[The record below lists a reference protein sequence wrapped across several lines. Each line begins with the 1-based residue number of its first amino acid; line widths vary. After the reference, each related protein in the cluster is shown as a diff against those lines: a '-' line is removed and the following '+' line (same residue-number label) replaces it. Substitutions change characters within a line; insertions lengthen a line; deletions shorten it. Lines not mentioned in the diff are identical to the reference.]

1 MTTQQ
6 RRLGKLAPR
15 RDPRTYCLHVPL
27 MAAMSLP
34 PASRDWSQG
43 VAYRMWGNDRYG
55 DCAFAAHAALV
66 STWTHAAQAD
76 VVLTDAEVLANY
88 AAVTGFDPATG
99 ANDNGTVLL
108 DQINHWRRTGLE
120 RPGQTLDYLTA
131 YGLIN
136 PSNVAAIKRA
146 IAYLGGVMA
155 GVQVPKGFMALGLGE
170 TWDITKLSG
179 EDLDPIGGHAIALT
193 GYNPSGIFFCTWG
206 SRTFMPWDTFTRIS
220 DEAYGLISRQNFCA
234 INGLTPD
241 SQTVDDMISEMRAP

>member
-43 VAYRMWGNDRYG
+43 VTYRMWKNDICG

-88 AAVTGFDPATG
+88 ADVTGFDPATG
-99 ANDNGTVLL
+99 ANDNGTILL
-108 DQINHWRRTGLE
+108 DQIDHWRRAGLE

-131 YGLIN
+131 YGFIN
-136 PSNVAAIKRA
+136 PSNVTAIKRA

-155 GVQVPKGFMALGLGE
+155 GVQVPRGFMSLPLGG
-170 TWDITKLSG
+170 TWDWNAITDR
-179 EDLDPIGGHAIALT
+179 EFVGGHAIALV
-193 GYNPSGIFFCTWG
+193 GYNPAGVFFNTWG
-206 SRTFMPWDTFTRIS
+206 ARTFMPWDTFTRIA

-234 INGLTPD
+234 INSLTPD